1 MSKTKEYI
9 DNMMDQGVDV
19 LAIVNTDDVEY
30 EQFMLQEKIRES
42 LEQMHEIFESKL
54 ETNSKSE

>member
-9 DNMMDQGVDV
+9 DDMMDQGVDV
-19 LAIVNTDDVEY
+19 LAITNLDDVEY
-30 EQFMLQEKIRES
+30 EQFMLEKKIRES
-42 LEQMHEIFESKL
+42 LDQMHEIFES